1 MWIKIC
7 GITRVEDAMSAA
19 RFGAD
24 AIGFVF
30 AESPR
35 RITPDWAREISL
47 SAPESVSRVGV
58 FMDRPPQEV
67 MRIAAYCRLDAVQ
80 LHGSED
86 EEYCGELGGRVIKA
100 IRVDRE
106 TDMVSAAEYPVDA
119 LLLDGYCG
127 GGNGEG
133 FDWRQVGLLPKSIK
147 VIVAGGLDPGN
158 VKEAIKRVSPYG
170 VDVSSGVE
178 SSPGVKDPVLMY
190 RFIESARV
198 VDYKVN
204 GGY

>member
-7 GITRVEDAMSAA
+7 WITRLEDAISAA

-35 RITPDWAREISL
+35 KVSPDEAREISME
-47 SAPESVSRVGV
+47 APKGVSRVGV
-58 FMDRPPQEV
+58 FVDYPPQEV
-67 MRIAAYCRLDAVQ
+67 SRIAEYCRLDMVQ

-86 EEYCGELGGRVIKA
+86 REYSSGLGRTVIKA
-100 IRVDRE
+100 IRVDGT
-106 TDMVSAAEYPVDA
+106 TDILRAADYPCHA
-119 LLLDGYCG
+119 LLLDGYDQKNDG
-127 GGNGEG
+127 GG
-133 FDWRQVGLLPKSIK
+133 FDWRQVRLLPSSVK
-147 VIVAGGLDPGN
+147 VIVAGGLDPEN
-158 VKEAIKRVSPYG
+158 VKGAIELTNPYG
-170 VDVSSGVE
+170 VDVSRGVE
-178 SSPGVKDPVLMY
+178 SAPGIKDPVLMY